1 MDSSKDCAWPLNIS
15 DSAGAR
21 WLLVAILAACGCV
34 QQAGGQSPNS
44 TIDDLLDDQID
55 QQVEDEITQS
65 VEDAIQEQVEQQV
78 EAGVAE
84 TVEQQIE
91 SGVVET
97 IEQQVESG
105 VTDVIQE
112 QIEAGVEEAIE
123 GTIDIDLE
131 TPLDEIDDLGESVE
145 ETIET
150 AGQTPEESDDAS
162 STDPS
167 AFVEALD
174 ELGRAI
180 EREVWVI
187 LVPSEHVAAIQGWGF
202 TVRERRDLGAL
213 DRVLLRVDAPED
225 RDIVEAALELALDA
239 PGTLVDFNHVY
250 EGGNQT
256 AASSGRIPGDA
267 PLGRA
272 MPGETHRLPALG
284 IGLIDSAVVAN
295 HAALAHTAVEQ
306 KDFVPFEG
314 PRPTRHG
321 TAVAS
326 IMAAAAGPLPA
337 KSTATKIWAASV
349 FFRDA
354 SGNDAATTASLVAAL
369 DWLAGTRHVRVI
381 NMSLIGPAN
390 RVLEAALETVASR
403 GLLVVAAVGNN
414 GPAGEPLYPAAYD
427 TVVGV
432 TAVDEANR
440 IYRYANRGRQVM
452 FAAPGVEIEVAS
464 DAGGYVTESGTSMA
478 APHATV
484 LIARALARD
493 ARPAAQVLAALQSKA
508 VDLGEKH
515 YDEVFGFGL
524 ISAVD

>member
-1 MDSSKDCAWPLNIS
+1 M
-15 DSAGAR
+15 
-21 WLLVAILAACGCV
+21 LAACACV
-34 QQAGGQSPNS
+34 QQAGAQSLDS

-55 QQVEDEITQS
+55 QQVEDELTQS
-65 VEDAIQEQVEQQV
+65 VEEQVEQQV
-78 EAGVAE
+78 EA
-84 TVEQQIE
+84 
-91 SGVVET
+91 GVVET

-123 GTIDIDLE
+123 GTIDVDLE

-150 AGQTPEESDDAS
+150 AGQTPEESDGDAS
-162 STDPS
+162 ATDPS
-167 AFVEALD
+167 AFVEAID

-180 EREVWVI
+180 ERDVWVI
-187 LVPSEHVAAIQGWGF
+187 LVPSEHVAQIQDWGF
-202 TVRERRDLGAL
+202 TVRERRDLGTL

-250 EGGNQT
+250 ESGNHT
-256 AASSGRIPGDA
+256 AASSARIPGDA

-272 MPGETHRLPALG
+272 MPRETHRLPALG
-284 IGLIDSAVVAN
+284 IGLIDSVVVAN
-295 HAALAHTAVEQ
+295 HAALIHTAVEQ
-306 KDFVPFEG
+306 RDFVPFEG

-326 IMAAAAGPLPA
+326 IMAAAAGPLQA
-337 KSTATKIWAASV
+337 ESTTTKIWAASV
-349 FFRDA
+349 FFRDP

-369 DWLAGTRHVRVI
+369 DWLAGAEHVRVI

-464 DAGGYVTESGTSMA
+464 DAGGYAMESGTSMA
-478 APHATV
+478 APHATA
-484 LIARALARD
+484 LIAQALARD
-493 ARPAAQVLAALQSKA
+493 ARPAAQVLTALQSKA